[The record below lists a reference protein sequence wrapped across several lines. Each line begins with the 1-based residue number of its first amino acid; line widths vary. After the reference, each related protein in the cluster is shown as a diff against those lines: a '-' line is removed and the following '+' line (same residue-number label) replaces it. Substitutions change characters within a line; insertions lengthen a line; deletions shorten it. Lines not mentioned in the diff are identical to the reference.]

1 MALNELQR
9 YRKQCGLTQKQ
20 LAEKCGLAP
29 GTIQQYELGKRN
41 PKIEQ
46 LQKIANVLNIP
57 VEYLFD
63 PINITFMSETDR
75 ERIEYYQ
82 SKGNKDIQSILL
94 QNGYSLIQRDDYYL
108 LQIVSGHIHG
118 KKIRLTK
125 KEYDALISD
134 IDFFI
139 KYVVDK
145 VFDSHDYYFDD

>member
-9 YRKQCGLTQKQ
+9 FRKRCGLTQKQ

-29 GTIQQYELGKRN
+29 GTIQQYELGKRK

-46 LQKIANVLNIP
+46 LQKIANALNIP

-63 PINITFMSETDR
+63 PIDITFMSKTDR
-75 ERIEYYQ
+75 ERIDYYQ
-82 SKGNKDIQSILL
+82 SKGNKDIQSVLL
-94 QNGYSLIQRDDYYL
+94 RNGYSLTQCDDYYI
-108 LQIVSGHIHG
+108 LQIVSGNIHG
-118 KKIRLTK
+118 KKIKLTQH
-125 KEYDALISD
+125 EYDTLKND

-145 VFDSHDYYFDD
+145 VFDSHNYYFGD